1 MKFSITPEQDIK
13 IDKWLHEEVYPKVIA
28 SQREHYKDPSPFITA
43 CWDEGY
49 PYEGASGGGLT
60 YSFTPTSLGTVEK
73 VKYGD
78 FELDVSNYGD
88 W

>member
-1 MKFSITPEQDIK
+1 MKFSTTTEQDTK
-13 IDKWLHEEVYPKVIA
+13 IDKWLHEEVYPNVIA
-28 SQREHYKDPSPFITA
+28 SQREHYKDPSPFITM
-43 CWDEGY
+43 CWDDGY

-73 VKYGD
+73 VRYGD